1 MADRMITMIVKPH
14 LHNSHERITH
24 VGNPLA
30 GWLTTLEQAIDQIE
44 GGAETFYVLDSKT
57 GRRADVYVRK
67 PYGRAPFLQSY
78 MNGDWS
84 NHLLR
89 LPQGRASGLSTS
101 AASEQEG
108 VPAV

>member
-1 MADRMITMIVKPH
+1 MADRLITMIVKPH
-14 LHNSHERITH
+14 MQSSHERITH
-24 VGNPLA
+24 IGNHLS
-30 GWLTTLEQAIDQIE
+30 GWLITIERAIAQIE
-44 GGAETFYVLDSKT
+44 SGAETFYVLDSKT

-78 MNGDWS
+78 MNDDWS

-89 LPQGRASGLSTS
+89 LPRGIASASSIS